1 MPYCSKCGK
10 EVGVNAQFCPN
21 CGEPQSTGSYNPAYS
36 SQRPTDPN
44 DSDSFGWAILG
55 FVVPVVGLILY
66 LIWAQTRPKSAKMVG
81 LGALVGF
88 IFSIVVSI
96 IYFVVLFALMSTN
109 STVSILV

>member
-1 MPYCSKCGK
+1 MKIVKMALASAA
-10 EVGVNAQFCPN
+10 VGCLM
-21 CGEPQSTGSYNPAYS
+21 G
-36 SQRPTDPN
+36 
-44 DSDSFGWAILG
+44 AILG
-55 FVVPVVGLILY
+55 FVVPIVGLILY

-96 IYFVVLFALMSTN
+96 IYFVVLFALLSTN